1 MYILL
6 EEDILDN
13 SVLFIVFIDINNWK
27 GKIELYI
34 FKLVLINIV
43 YIVVSYKNLLL
54 LINFYIMY

>member
-13 SVLFIVFIDINNWK
+13 LVLFIVFIDINNWK

-34 FKLVLINIV
+34 FKLVLINIF
-43 YIVVSYKNLLL
+43 YIVVSYKNKLL
-54 LINFYIMY
+54 LINFYIM